1 MQLNFFHPEFDFQ
14 PQLHCKNWAGRRVRK
29 GLHGRRFCTE
39 RLSLQDSFST
49 EDALNSCLWSRDKTF
64 EYGLVLDRYGTVNIG
79 IASGLLSL
87 SETRNEVSR
96 YGSSMAS
103 KTGQLTAISNDPAAV
118 QSIEGDSQSAILEK
132 KQSIKGDSS
141 ILETR
146 RDGIAKSIEG
156 DSSIL

>member
-1 MQLNFFHPEFDFQ
+1 MTVEPVT
-14 PQLHCKNWAGRRVRK
+14 KS
-29 GLHGRRFCTE
+29 
-39 RLSLQDSFST
+39 LS
-49 EDALNSCLWSRDKTF
+49 
-64 EYGLVLDRYGTVNIG
+64 GLVLDWYGTVNIG
-79 IASGLLSL
+79 SGLLSL
-87 SETRNEVSR
+87 LETRNKVSR

-103 KTGQLTAISNDPAAV
+103 KTGQLTTISNDPAAV
-118 QSIEGDSQSAILEK
+118 QSIKGDSSLQM